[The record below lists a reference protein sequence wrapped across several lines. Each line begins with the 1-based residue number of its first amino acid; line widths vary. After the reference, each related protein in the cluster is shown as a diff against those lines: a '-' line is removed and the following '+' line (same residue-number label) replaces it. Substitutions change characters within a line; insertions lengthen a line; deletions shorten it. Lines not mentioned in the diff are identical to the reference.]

1 MTIFKRCLLIC
12 ISLLLTYSVQAQVP
26 ELVNSPEFRPDAKA
40 AVDSIYNFNFD
51 GADRVLADWKDQY
64 PKHPLWTLMEGMK
77 FWWKVLSDLEDTSH
91 DEQFIKMMKKANYR
105 AGKLLHRQSNHA
117 DALIIQAIA
126 NGYIARQYSNRE
138 EWISS
143 LNYARKAKNKYE
155 YLAELK
161 PDMQDLKLAQGLK
174 FYYAAYLPEAYPVVK
189 TVSWFLPEGD
199 KEKGLT
205 LIREASEKGIFA
217 RAEATYFLGN
227 INYNY
232 EKDYAAAVRN
242 FEKLCEQYPRNNY
255 YARILAKSYF
265 QRKRYDRALNFINKT
280 LDRWKRKSL
289 PHLKVI
295 EEELY
300 TWKGRI
306 LEKKN
311 QPAEALDSYRRA
323 FSRGEALPNTNE
335 RSFWV
340 ISGYGAGKL
349 LARQQN
355 KSEAR
360 SYLNKVVKADV
371 EPEYRKKARQLLKEL

>member
-1 MTIFKRCLLIC
+1 MTIFKRCIFIC
-12 ISLLLTYSVQAQVP
+12 ISLLLTYSAQAQVP

-51 GADRVLADWKDQY
+51 GADRVLADWKEQY
-64 PKHPLWTLMEGMK
+64 PNHPLWTLMEGMK

-91 DEQFIKMMKKANYR
+91 DEQFITMMKKANYR

-117 DALIIQAIA
+117 DALLIQAIA
-126 NGYIARQYSNRE
+126 NGYIARQYSNRK

-155 YLAELK
+155 YLSELK

-174 FYYAAYLPEAYPVVK
+174 LYYAAYLPEAYPVVK

-199 KEKGLT
+199 KEKGLK
-205 LIREASEKGIFA
+205 LIKEASENAIFA

-232 EKDYAAAVRN
+232 EKNYAAAVRN
-242 FEKLCEQYPRNNY
+242 FEKLCKQYPRNNY
-255 YARILAKSYF
+255 YARILVKSYY
-265 QRKRYDRALNFINKT
+265 RRHRYERALNFINKT
-280 LDRWKRKSL
+280 LDRWQSKNL
-289 PHLKVI
+289 PHLKVMQ
-295 EEELY
+295 EELY

-311 QPAEALDSYRRA
+311 RSAEALTLYRKA
-323 FSRGEALPNTNE
+323 FALGKELPNTKN

-340 ISGYGAGKL
+340 VSGYYAGKL
-349 LARQQN
+349 LARQHK

-360 SYLNKVVKADV
+360 SYLTKVVDADV
-371 EPEYRKKARQLLKEL
+371 EPEYRKKARQLLEDL